1 MKKIL
6 LLGLA
11 ALMAL
16 PAVAKKKTPLPAELP
31 ARQEILKTMELTN
44 GWFMKKYA
52 DPTEPTNVKK
62 IRSSNLWTRA
72 VYYEG
77 LMALYSICPKDEYYD
92 YTYRWCDFHQWK
104 ARGLNNTAKQGN
116 LARDA
121 DNYCCEQTY
130 IDMYRLE
137 PKPEKL
143 KNVIAHCNMLVN
155 IPDCSDWWWIDA
167 IQMGMPVLAKLGRT
181 MGDTRYWEKM
191 WQMYEY
197 TRNQQDGGLWNAE
210 DGLWWRDHDFNPP
223 YREPNGEDCYWGRG
237 NGWVVAA
244 LVRVMDE
251 IPETEA
257 HYNDYKADLT
267 AMCEALV
274 KVQRE
279 DGFWNCS
286 LHDPD
291 NFGEK
296 ETSGT
301 ALFIYGMA
309 WGVRKGYLPAD
320 KYMPVITKAW
330 NAMVKY
336 AVHPDGFLGYI
347 QGTGKEPKDSQ
358 PTLWDKAPDFEDFG
372 LGCFLLCGS
381 EVYKLST
388 QEK

>member
-1 MKKIL
+1 
-6 LLGLA
+6 
-11 ALMAL
+11 
-16 PAVAKKKTPLPAELP
+16 
-31 ARQEILKTMELTN
+31 
-44 GWFMKKYA
+44 
-52 DPTEPTNVKK
+52 
-62 IRSSNLWTRA
+62 
-72 VYYEG
+72 
-77 LMALYSICPKDEYYD
+77 
-92 YTYRWCDFHQWK
+92 
-104 ARGLNNTAKQGN
+104 
-116 LARDA
+116 
-121 DNYCCEQTY
+121 
-130 IDMYRLE
+130 MYRLE

-167 IQMGMPVLAKLGRT
+167 IQMGMPVLAKLGKT
-181 MGDTRYWEKM
+181 TGDTRYWEKM
-191 WQMYEY
+191 WLMYEY
-197 TRNQQDGGLWNAE
+197 TRNRQDGGLWNAE

-223 YREPNGEDCYWGRG
+223 YKEPNGEDCYWGRG

-251 IPETEA
+251 IPETET
-257 HYNDYKADLT
+257 HYNDYKADLI

-286 LHDPD
+286 LHDPN

-358 PTLWDKAPDFEDFG
+358 PTLYDKAPDFEDFG

-381 EVYKLST
+381 EVYKLSMT
-388 QEK
+388 EK